1 MQKIEKLKSICLQ
14 YATATQWLIPS
25 MFTPDI
31 NTYDQ
36 MDAQKSAKAIKAS
49 RSRQVRDQA
58 TRVFNPSDE
67 ATFRTTLG
75 SSRTEIT
82 NYALL

>member
-1 MQKIEKLKSICLQ
+1 MYVQKIEKLKSICLQ

-49 RSRQVRDQA
+49 RSRQGRDQA
-58 TRVFNPSDE
+58 TRVFNPADE

-75 SSRTEIT
+75 SSQ
-82 NYALL
+82 N